1 MQWLW
6 LFFEQKCL
14 KITLKQWY
22 SAIIIIIIFLSIAM
36 KTFIVKEN
44 ITVMLSVSLTH

>member
-6 LFFEQKCL
+6 LFFEQKYL